1 MCHLPQREQKSSKR
15 KEGPQHPQHS
25 EDRDDVALDAAALH
39 RQVILAILIICGVP
53 RTYSY
58 YHSIHDVHLDNFYY
72 EFTLVSSA

>member
-1 MCHLPQREQKSSKR
+1 MCHLPQREQKSSEG

-25 EDRDDVALDAAALH
+25 EDRDDVALDAAGLH
-39 RQVILAILIICGVP
+39 RQVILAISIICGVP
-53 RTYSY
+53 RTYS

>member
-1 MCHLPQREQKSSKR
+1 MCHLPQREQKSSEG
-15 KEGPQHPQHS
+15 KEGPQHPQDS

-58 YHSIHDVHLDNFYY
+58 HSIHDVHLDNFYY